1 MIRGTTPTFT
11 FTIVNETVDLTEA
24 ENVYVTIRQGSKE
37 ITKTGESLEV
47 AARTV
52 DVFLNQEESLSLSEA
67 NPAEVQ
73 INWTYLDPI
82 DNTIVRRAATK
93 VKSIPIAKQLLKR
106 VIE

>member
-37 ITKTGESLEV
+37 ITKTGEDLEV

-52 DVFLNQEESLSLSEA
+52 NVFLNQEESLSLSETVQ
-67 NPAEVQ
+67 AEVQ

-93 VKSIPIAKQLLKR
+93 VKSVSVTKQLLKR